1 MGFDGGSI
9 SLVPGAGTAPAN
21 GGNVVLQNSAGQDF
35 ITLAPSTLTISAA
48 SAALSMSATNDV
60 LLSSTSGALSL
71 MSDTDA
77 VTLQGSS
84 GVSIVSEN
92 KLNSGSI
99 TIAPGTGTGTG
110 SGTGGSVSIIAG
122 GTALIGGNVVISE
135 GTGSGTD
142 GYVSIG
148 SAGSQSRG
156 FVVGQ
161 FTAELSATDSVTL
174 STLSSSMSWAAST
187 SDVVF
192 ISPLG
197 TTSDSRQFTL
207 RAKVKTPAT
216 SELEIVACNHHPTT
230 DLAFSTSDVYSL
242 FVILTP
248 KTPS

>member
-71 MSDTDA
+71 TSDTDA

-99 TIAPGTGTGTG
+99 TIAPGTGTGTD

-161 FTAELSATDSVTL
+161 FTAELSATDLTAPTCATYSVTL

-207 RAKVKTPAT
+207 RARVKTPAT
-216 SELEIVACNHHPTT
+216 AELEIVMQ
-230 DLAFSTSDVYSL
+230 
-242 FVILTP
+242 
-248 KTPS
+248 PSPNDRL